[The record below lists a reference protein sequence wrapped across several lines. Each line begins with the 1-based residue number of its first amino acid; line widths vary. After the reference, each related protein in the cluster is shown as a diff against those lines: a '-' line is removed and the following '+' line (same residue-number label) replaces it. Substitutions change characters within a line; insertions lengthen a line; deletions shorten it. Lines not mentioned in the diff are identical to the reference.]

1 VGGVHR
7 WKRLYATGLA
17 AGDVAAKAA
26 ILAQAGL
33 LPYTR
38 DFQVNG
44 DAKGVARSKISRRR
58 IWKRKARGAVAAA
71 IGVISLDGRWIE
83 SHTIETTRWTIATRL
98 DPVLKI
104 AQVSDLHVVR
114 FRQREREAV
123 RILEEE
129 RPDAVLVTGDSVG
142 DGFHYDQAHA
152 VLSAIAATRPPL
164 GAWVVNGNWET
175 MDPVENE
182 HEFYQTTGLRFLPN
196 RGVLLRP
203 GVWLAGLDDPSTGE
217 PDLGR
222 ALQGAPAD
230 AYVIAMFHSP
240 AYFAGTSGRYD
251 LALAGHTHGGQ
262 VNLGIRPFWLP
273 RGSGRFLK
281 GWYEERGSR
290 MYVSRGVGWS
300 HVPIRVNCAPEI
312 PIFTIGG

>member
-1 VGGVHR
+1 M
-7 WKRLYATGLA
+7 
-17 AGDVAAKAA
+17 AAKAA